1 MARKRYNKGKR
12 VDMRQGGR
20 VALAKGNLPE
30 AEDLLVKTP
39 KNIRK
44 ERPPMISIGP
54 DDRPVNMPID
64 VVDPRPIP
72 TTPAPIMTDPTPVQQ
87 PRPQATSISQPQPQ
101 AEQPAVGA
109 MIMDDGLVVGAQT
122 ASKVLTTLFT
132 NEDEDTE
139 NPLVQGEKQSQAD
152 TQSKNT

>member
-1 MARKRYNKGKR
+1 MARKRYNKGNR
-12 VDMRQGGR
+12 LDMRQGGR

-64 VVDPRPIP
+64 VTDPRPIP

-87 PRPQATSISQPQPQ
+87 PRSYFIF
-101 AEQPAVGA
+101 
-109 MIMDDGLVVGAQT
+109 I
-122 ASKVLTTLFT
+122 
-132 NEDEDTE
+132 
-139 NPLVQGEKQSQAD
+139 
-152 TQSKNT
+152 